1 MGVSSIFF
9 CLLSSLLALCNP
21 SSPSGYS
28 LYRKGT
34 PVGFVLVRLPVR
46 VNTYFLL
53 SLPSVCPSLPLYR
66 LFKSPWYSLRL
77 FRSCFQV
84 KETQLA
90 LGKAVFPLPTS
101 LPLLSP
107 LSSLSFPHSL
117 LSRLLPTAWQ
127 DSHSSARSQ
136 CLHARNKAPP
146 SFLSFSSLS
155 LLCHC
160 PNMVLLISNTT

>member
-1 MGVSSIFF
+1 MNLGALSPLLLFF
-9 CLLSSLLALCNP
+9 WLSVPAGLPCWIRFGQGASLC
-21 SSPSGYS
+21 
-28 LYRKGT
+28 
-34 PVGFVLVRLPVR
+34 RLPL
-46 VNTYFLL
+46 FLL